1 MRVLLRSALKPC
13 RMILGWRQLARQPSS
28 FSVGRRGD
36 QPSDRWA
43 LRCVSNRRSTTFGGV
58 FHLAGRGGVGS
69 RILLARSGL
78 LSTTGLLARC
88 AVPGR
93 VRIGGAAGGG
103 CVGALIV
110 GRVGPAGGGAG
121 ALGRAGHG
129 CRGRSSARRGAARG
143 TARRLGKGK
152 PGRHCQNCRGQKY
165 AFHLLSPVLNARH
178 ALVNP
183 TGRPKEC
190 SAYEVSTFV
199 TPALRLRA
207 RSAKRTALILFVPS
221 RAPALETF
229 RRHVEGKR
237 HDVVGFGNVATVRSS
252 AWIAIKGMAAGNN
265 IIHKVSAPLHGP
277 VAGRSM
283 RCRWRCYYFDAML
296 NCSPPMFRA
305 ALDLSPSGGLLIR
318 VGMSGSINCNR
329 PSPELLL
336 ILEPVPLSAAWVGH
350 WNERRVREFFR

>member
-1 MRVLLRSALKPC
+1 MRVLLRSALKPIPEP
-13 RMILGWRQLARQPSS
+13 ILGWRQLARQPRS
-28 FSVGRRGD
+28 FGRRGN

-43 LRCVSNRRSTTFGGV
+43 LRCVSNRRSTTFGGL

-103 CVGALIV
+103 RVGALIV

-199 TPALRLRA
+199 TLALRLV
-207 RSAKRTALILFVPS
+207 SAPGVRNERHLFYSALQSTRTRNFQAS
-221 RAPALETF
+221 RG
-229 RRHVEGKR
+229 GKR

-252 AWIAIKGMAAGNN
+252 VWIAIKGMAGGSN
-265 IIHKVSAPLHGP
+265 IIHKVSAPLHDP

-283 RCRWRCYYFDAML
+283 RCR
-296 NCSPPMFRA
+296 RA
-305 ALDLSPSGGLLIR
+305 
-318 VGMSGSINCNR
+318 V
-329 PSPELLL
+329 LLL
-336 ILEPVPLSAAWVGH
+336 
-350 WNERRVREFFR
+350 